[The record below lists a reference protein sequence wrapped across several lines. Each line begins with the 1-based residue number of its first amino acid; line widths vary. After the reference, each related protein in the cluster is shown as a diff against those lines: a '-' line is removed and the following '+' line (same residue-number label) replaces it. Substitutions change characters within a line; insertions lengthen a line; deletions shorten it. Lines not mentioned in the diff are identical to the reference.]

1 VGVTAERHENSNIL
15 DLMDSSN
22 LNFNSG
28 SRSVWGFLVM
38 QILILISYVL
48 HS

>member
-1 VGVTAERHENSNIL
+1 MAKPFENSNIL

-22 LNFNSG
+22 LNFDSG
-28 SRSVWGFLVM
+28 SRNMWGFLVM
-38 QILILISYVL
+38 QILIPIYYVL